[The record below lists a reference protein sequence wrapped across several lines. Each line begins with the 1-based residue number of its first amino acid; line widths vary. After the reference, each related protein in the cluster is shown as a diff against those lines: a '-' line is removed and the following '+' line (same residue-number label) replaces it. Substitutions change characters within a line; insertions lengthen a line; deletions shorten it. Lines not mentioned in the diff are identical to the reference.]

1 MPPESDP
8 NSMKQNLRRIASI
21 GAALLA
27 VILLAGFYTR
37 FVEAR
42 AVKSWTG
49 EEDIPTVA
57 LVSAAAGGDA
67 AARLL
72 AGHPQRGFR

>member
-21 GAALLA
+21 GAALLT

-42 AVKSWTG
+42 AVNSWTG

-57 LVSAAAGGDA
+57 LVSSSAGGE
-67 AARLL
+67 RQELVL
-72 AGHPQRGFR
+72 PGT